1 LYAIRALYR
10 IICLSKNKVSQFGDT
25 LSQVLSKFIS
35 DIADQEDQSANYVY
49 ILFETTALTLKYL
62 SSNAEALSSFQNKLS
77 ESMNKILQNNK
88 TDLMGYAFQIYSLFV
103 ATSSEVNPLFESL
116 LQSVL

>member
-10 IICLSKNKVSQFGDT
+10 IISLSKNKVGQFGET
-25 LSQVLSKFIS
+25 LSQVLSKFIV
-35 DIADQEDQSANYVY
+35 DAAGEEDSSANYVY

-62 SSNAEALSSFQNKLS
+62 SSNADALIAFQNKLS
-77 ESMNKILQNNK
+77 ESLNQIIQNNK

-103 ATSSEVNPLFESL
+103 ATSAQINPLFEAL
-116 LQSVL
+116 L